1 MRTRQARPAFGKGLL
16 MSSKNPS
23 GRIILFLSLLLAFS
37 SYAAGPVPQ
46 ETAPDYLNP
55 SLPVERRV
63 ADLLGRMTL
72 EEKVAQTHALWQQ
85 KRLIMDDKG
94 DFALEKA
101 EAVLKNGMGEITRAS
116 EKKGPRENAVFC
128 NAIQKYLKEHTR
140 LGIPAIVHE
149 ESLHGFAAPGAT
161 SFPQAIALA
170 STWDV
175 SLVEKIF
182 GVAAEEIRSRG
193 GQQALTPVLDVARD
207 PRWGRTEETYGED
220 SYLSARMGVACVRG
234 FQGEG
239 PAIDA
244 KHIIA
249 TVKHFAAHGQPE
261 GGRNIAPANYS
272 LRTIREVFLPSFQA
286 ALVEAG
292 AMSVMPSYNEI
303 DGVPSH
309 ANQWL
314 LDDVLRKGWGFKG
327 FTVSDYSGI
336 EQLESVHHV
345 AANKQDAARLAL
357 EAGVDIELPDIDAYG
372 TLADQIREGR
382 ISETML
388 DKTVARILRAKFVI
402 GLFENP
408 YVDPDRAARVNNSPE
423 HRELARQAAR
433 EALILLKNQN
443 HLLPLDRNKIKSIAV
458 IGPNAAVC
466 HLGGYSDN
474 PGPTVSVLEGIKQKV
489 GSAIQVNYA
498 EGCKI
503 TLNDTV
509 QGWNE
514 DKVELPSAADDDKEI
529 AEAVRVAKAS
539 DVALVVVG
547 GNEQTSREAWADTHL
562 GDRDSLELL
571 GRQNDLVKAVLET
584 GKPVAVLL
592 INGRPLAVN
601 YIAERVPAILEG
613 WYLGEETGTAVAEVI
628 FGDYNPAGRLP
639 ITFPRSVG
647 QIPTFYNHKPSS
659 ERPYLFAERG
669 PLYPFGYGLS
679 YTTFNYGDPQLSPAT
694 IGTAG
699 KAIVSVDVTN
709 TGATAGD
716 EVVQMY
722 IRDEV
727 SSVTRPVKE
736 LKGFERI
743 YLKPGETKTVQFYLT
758 PKELSFLDLDM
769 HRVVEPGVIDVMVGP
784 NSVDLK
790 TVKLEV
796 AGR

>member
-1 MRTRQARPAFGKGLL
+1 
-16 MSSKNPS
+16 MS
-23 GRIILFLSLLLAFS
+23 RIIVLLPLVLAFS
-37 SYAAGPVPQ
+37 SFSAAPAPQ
-46 ETAPDYLNP
+46 EPEPDYRNP
-55 SLPVERRV
+55 NLPVERRA

-85 KRLIMDDKG
+85 KQLIMDEQG
-94 DFALEKA
+94 EFSPAKA
-101 EAVLKNGMGEITRAS
+101 ESVLKNGMGEITRAS

-207 PRWGRTEETYGED
+207 PRWGRAEETYGED
-220 SYLSARMGVACVRG
+220 PYLASRMGVACVRG

-239 PAIDA
+239 PAIDD

-261 GGRNIAPANYS
+261 GGRNIAPADYS

-286 ALVEAG
+286 ALAEAG

-309 ANQWL
+309 ANRWL
-314 LDDVLRKGWGFKG
+314 LGDVLRKEWDFEG
-327 FTVSDYSGI
+327 FTVSDYFGI
-336 EQLESVHHV
+336 QQLETAHHV
-345 AANKQDAARLAL
+345 AASKQDAARLAL

-372 TLADQIREGR
+372 TLAEQVRAGR
-382 ISETML
+382 ISEATL
-388 DKTVARILRAKFVI
+388 DKSVARILRAKFLL

-408 YVDPDRAARVNNSPE
+408 YVDPEQAARVNNSPD

-433 EALILLKNQN
+433 EALILLKNEN
-443 HLLPLDRNKIKSIAV
+443 HLLPLDRSKIKSIAV

-474 PGPTVSVLEGIKQKV
+474 PGPTVSVLEGIKQKA
-489 GSAIQVNYA
+489 GSAIKVSYA

-509 QGWNE
+509 LGWNE
-514 DKVELPSAADDDKEI
+514 DKVELPSAVDDDKEI

-539 DVALVVVG
+539 DMALVVVG

-562 GDRDSLELL
+562 GDRDSLELI
-571 GRQNDLVKAVLET
+571 GRQNDLVKAVLAT

-592 INGRPLAVN
+592 INGRPLSVN
-601 YIAERVPAILEG
+601 YIAEHIPAILEG
-613 WYLGEETGTAVAEVI
+613 WYLGEETGTAVADVL

-639 ITFPRSVG
+639 ITVPRSVG
-647 QIPTFYNHKPSS
+647 QIPAFYNHKPSS
-659 ERPYLFAERG
+659 ERPYLFSMPG

-679 YTTFNYGDPQLSPAT
+679 YTTFKYGDPQLSPAR

-699 KAIVSVDVTN
+699 KTIASVDVTN
-709 TGATAGD
+709 TGAMAGD

-727 SSVTRPVKE
+727 SSITRPVKE

-743 YLKPGETKTVQFYLT
+743 YLKPGETKTVHFALT
-758 PKELSFLDLDM
+758 PKELSFLDLHM
-769 HRVVEPGVIDVMVGP
+769 QRVVEPGVFDVMVGP

-796 AGR
+796 VGR